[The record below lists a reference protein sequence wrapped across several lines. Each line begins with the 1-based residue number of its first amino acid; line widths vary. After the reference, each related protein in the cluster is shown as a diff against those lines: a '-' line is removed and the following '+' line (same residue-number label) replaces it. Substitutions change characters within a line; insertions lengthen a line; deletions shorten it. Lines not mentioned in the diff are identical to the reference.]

1 MLLDITA
8 QLTRVVLILLVIFG
22 TIGNVLDLFIFTR
35 HRFLHSSC
43 TLYFIAASIDNIL
56 AIYLAILNRLLIDG
70 FSIDVGSLSPI
81 ICKLRVYVG
90 YMVLALSPYFFILA
104 CFDRYCSSSPSIIH
118 RSWSNKKTAKRC
130 ICGAIILAAILYLHM
145 PIFFQI
151 QSNGSN
157 IICYPQQGIYDSFWR
172 IFYLVIYCFFPSICM
187 SLLCLLI
194 AINIRHQSRQI
205 RPALANI
212 GDLHRRLDRNLIR
225 ILFSHFLTQT
235 LCILPFAILNLLG
248 MFVNRNAIIYVF
260 FSRSFTLPLFASY
273 TTNFYVNTMSS
284 RIYRREFMKLF
295 SFCKWKIFRDNQNIG
310 PV

>member
-1 MLLDITA
+1 MVSITKS
-8 QLTRVVLILLVIFG
+8 LGTSLYLIA
-22 TIGNVLDLFIFTR
+22 TWIGN
-35 HRFLHSSC
+35 
-43 TLYFIAASIDNIL
+43 IL
-56 AIYLAILNRLLIDG
+56 VIYLAILNRLLIDG

-205 RPALANI
+205 RLTLVTLGN
-212 GDLHRRLDRNLIR
+212 LHQRLDRNLIR

-235 LCILPFAILNLLG
+235 LIFI
-248 MFVNRNAIIYVF
+248 
-260 FSRSFTLPLFASY
+260 LPLFASY
-273 TTNFYVNTMSS
+273 TTNFDMNTMSF
-284 RIYRREFMKLF
+284 RIYRREFMKSL
-295 SFCKWKIFRDNQNIG
+295 SFCKRQGKQKKLFNPN
-310 PV
+310 V